1 MKKLIII
8 ITTLSL
14 FNCGND
20 SIESILKRNNE
31 ISGTM
36 LDVATKFVKAYTL
49 GNDFYY
55 EYSMNNCKEDQS
67 EFANMVFE
75 KGVSENLIKQINS
88 LEEFKIIGDKN
99 YDIIFKY
106 TCDDGRS
113 ISEINFKFMEGKF
126 VYKRTDSEFNESVD
140 KMYDVINN

>member
-55 EYSMNNCKEDQS
+55 EYSMNNCKEDQ
-67 EFANMVFE
+67 
-75 KGVSENLIKQINS
+75 
-88 LEEFKIIGDKN
+88 
-99 YDIIFKY
+99 
-106 TCDDGRS
+106 
-113 ISEINFKFMEGKF
+113 
-126 VYKRTDSEFNESVD
+126 
-140 KMYDVINN
+140 